1 MEDGQDATEVSVEHI
16 GLQDLITA
24 DATTGNSMKSHMEV
38 QTVTDIA
45 KGLRESLKH
54 VQEYRLFM
62 HEEIKDILK
71 RHTFIKDDTIINLCC
86 RAQEGITQ

>member
-1 MEDGQDATEVSVEHI
+1 MEDGQDATEVPMEHI
-16 GLQDLITA
+16 GLQEQITA

-45 KGLRESLKH
+45 KGLRESLKN
-54 VQEYRLFM
+54 VQKYRLFM

-71 RHTFIKDDTIINLCC
+71 RPTFTIDRKAMPDRWTLTG
-86 RAQEGITQ
+86 EED

>member
-1 MEDGQDATEVSVEHI
+1 MEDGQDATEVTVEHI

-45 KGLRESLKH
+45 GLRESLKH
-54 VQEYRLFM
+54 VHNHRLFM

-71 RHTFIKDDTIINLCC
+71 RQRTY
-86 RAQEGITQ
+86 

>member
-1 MEDGQDATEVSVEHI
+1 MEDGQDATEVTVEHV

-24 DATTGNSMKSHMEV
+24 DATTGKSMKSHMEV

-45 KGLRESLKH
+45 GLCESIKNVH
-54 VQEYRLFM
+54 NHRLFM

-71 RHTFIKDDTIINLCC
+71 RQRTY
-86 RAQEGITQ
+86 

>member
-1 MEDGQDATEVSVEHI
+1 MEDGQDATEVPVEQI
-16 GLQDLITA
+16 GLQEQITA

-45 KGLRESLKH
+45 KGLTESLKN
-54 VQEYRLFM
+54 VQKYRLFM

-71 RHTFIKDDTIINLCC
+71 RPTFTIDRKAMPDRWTLT
-86 RAQEGITQ
+86 REED

>member
-1 MEDGQDATEVSVEHI
+1 MEDGQDATEVPVEHI
-16 GLQDLITA
+16 GLQEQITA

-45 KGLRESLKH
+45 KGLRESLKNIH
-54 VQEYRLFM
+54 DYRQFI

-71 RHTFIKDDTIINLCC
+71 RQMVTVERKVIPDSWTLTREED
-86 RAQEGITQ
+86 

>member
-1 MEDGQDATEVSVEHI
+1 MEDGQDATEVPAEHI
-16 GLQDLITA
+16 GLQEQITA

-45 KGLRESLKH
+45 KGLRESLKNIH
-54 VQEYRLFM
+54 DYRKFM

-71 RHTFIKDDTIINLCC
+71 RPTFTIDRKAMPDRWTLTG
-86 RAQEGITQ
+86 EED